1 MLIVSQ
7 SYQTITTRILQNYLS
22 SDFDLHKL
30 NMSPS
35 KQIRFDN
42 RVAIVS
48 GSGRGLGRQHALLL
62 GRLGASV
69 VVNSTK
75 TSTAQAT
82 VDDIVNAGGK
92 AVAYVGSVAESAH
105 AEAMVK
111 KAIDEFGRIDIVINN
126 AGTADVAPFE
136 QTTLADMRDYLA
148 VHVEGA
154 YNLTHAA
161 WPHMKKQKYGRV
173 VMITSHS
180 VFGMADYALY
190 TAAKLGVVGLAKS
203 LAVDGK
209 PHGILVNSV
218 GTTGF
223 TDTSVKNT
231 DESVQGFMK
240 ANLPD
245 SEPAPLVVWLTHEDF
260 KATGEVFGAQG
271 RVATRIFLAE
281 TKGFQGSRDAAWDIE
296 TIRDNWDQVLDE
308 KDHVVHNDGGS
319 VGTVLFQRLSS

>member
-1 MLIVSQ
+1 
-7 SYQTITTRILQNYLS
+7 
-22 SDFDLHKL
+22 
-30 NMSPS
+30 MSPTV
-35 KQIRFDN
+35 QIRFDN

-62 GRLGASV
+62 GRLGAAV

-75 TSTAQAT
+75 ISTAQAT
-82 VDDIVNAGGK
+82 VDDIVKAGGK
-92 AVAYVGSVAESAH
+92 AVAYVGSVADPAH

-111 KAIDEFGRIDIVINN
+111 KAIDEFGRIDIVVNN
-126 AGTADVAPFE
+126 AGTLDPSTFE
-136 QTTLADMRDYLA
+136 QTTVAELREYLA

-161 WPHMKKQKYGRV
+161 WPHMKNQKYGRV
-173 VMITSHS
+173 IMITSHS
-180 VFGMADYALY
+180 VFGMEGYALY

-203 LAVDGK
+203 LAVEGK

-223 TDTSVKNT
+223 TDNVKKNA
-231 DESVQGFMK
+231 DENVQGFMK

-245 SEPAPLVVWLTHEDF
+245 SDPAPLVVWLAHEDF

-281 TKGFQGSRDAAWDIE
+281 TKGFQGSREAAWDVE
-296 TIRDNWDQVLDE
+296 TIRDNWDQVVDE
-308 KDHVVHNDGGS
+308 KDHVVHSDGS
-319 VGTVLFQRLSS
+319 TVGTILFQRLSSS